1 MDIAHA
7 HTRALQYLI
16 QGLNKKNCEVFNLGS
31 GNGVTVLELIAAF
44 EKVSGQKL
52 NYKLGP
58 RRDGDVVQVYAN
70 NQKAEQGLGWK
81 AKYNLEQMISTAWNW
96 ELALKAELEKQLL
109 N

>member
-1 MDIAHA
+1 
-7 HTRALQYLI
+7 
-16 QGLNKKNCEVFNLGS
+16 LGS

-52 NYKLGP
+52 NYKMGP

-70 NQKAEQGLGWK
+70 NSKAESLLGWK
-81 AKYNLEQMISTAWNW
+81 TKYNLEQMMATAWNW
-96 ELALKAELEKQLL
+96 ELALKERAEKLKM